1 MPRPTFFMEIVEV
14 MTVYPPSALPQP
26 DVVIPWYTLVVVI
39 ATVTGAM
46 TYAIKKYLPVII
58 RKHV

>member
-1 MPRPTFFMEIVEV
+1 MEIVEV